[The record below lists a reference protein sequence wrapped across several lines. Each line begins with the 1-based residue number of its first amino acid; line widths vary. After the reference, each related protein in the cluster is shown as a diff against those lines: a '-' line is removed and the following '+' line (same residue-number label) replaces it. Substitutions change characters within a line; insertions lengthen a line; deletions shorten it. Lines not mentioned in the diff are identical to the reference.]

1 VSSSV
6 LFDLSGILCAADELL
21 SGSIQGDNP
30 QGVGVDTSLH
40 TLEGKKRWSRG
51 GEMGR
56 GEKWERAGGGG
67 ERNGG

>member
-1 VSSSV
+1 M
-6 LFDLSGILCAADELL
+6 AD
-21 SGSIQGDNP
+21 IA
-30 QGVGVDTSLH
+30 DTPIADTPIADTPIADTPIADTPIADLH
-40 TLEGKKRWSRG
+40 TLERKKRWSRG